1 MSKPLFFYS
10 AKCSTCQKLWKYLKE
25 KNRLDQFVK
34 ICIDN
39 NKKIPSIIQGYPCI
53 FLKGREPMYGQAI
66 TMFLNSNSQANISK
80 TTSSSSS
87 NSSSGKEKILNGTV
101 DKKPEFETSTNKLN
115 GISDF
120 SPIEM
125 GALYSDSYSF
135 IQDNPA
141 PMDFCFEFLGQCSNK
156 ESEPKREL
164 SEIDRRMER
173 LRAERNM

>member
-1 MSKPLFFYS
+1 MPKPLLFYS
-10 AKCSTCQKLWKYLKE
+10 AKCDTCKKLWKYLKN

-34 ICIDN
+34 ISVDN
-39 NKKIPSIIQGYPCI
+39 NSKIPSIIQGYPCI
-53 FLKGREPMYGQAI
+53 FLKGREPMYGGAI
-66 TMFLNSNSQANISK
+66 TMFLNSNSESNISK
-80 TTSSSSS
+80 SADSTS
-87 NSSSGKEKILNGTV
+87 NSTGKEKIFNGVV

-141 PMDFCFEFLGQCSNK
+141 PMDFCFEFLGQSSSEQNK
-156 ESEPKREL
+156 PKQPL

-173 LRAERNM
+173 LKAERNI

>member
-1 MSKPLFFYS
+1 
-10 AKCSTCQKLWKYLKE
+10 
-25 KNRLDQFVK
+25 
-34 ICIDN
+34 
-39 NKKIPSIIQGYPCI
+39 
-53 FLKGREPMYGQAI
+53 MYGEAI
-66 TMFLNSNSQANISK
+66 TMFLNSNSQSNISK
-80 TTSSSSS
+80 GSDSASAVT
-87 NSSSGKEKILNGTV
+87 GKEKILNSTV

-141 PMDFCFEFLGQCSNK
+141 PMDFCFEFLGQSNK
-156 ESEPKREL
+156 NKTSQPIKPL

-173 LRAERNM
+173 LRAERNV

>member
-10 AKCSTCQKLWKYLKE
+10 ETCNTCRKLWKYLKE
-25 KNRLDQFVK
+25 KNRLDQFIK
-34 ICIDN
+34 ICVDN
-39 NKKIPSIIQGYPCI
+39 NKKIPSIIQGYPCVY
-53 FLKGREPMYGQAI
+53 LKGRKPMYGEAI
-66 TMFLNSNSQANISK
+66 TMFLNSNSQSNISK
-80 TTSSSSS
+80 STDAKSDVT
-87 NSSSGKEKILNGTV
+87 GKEKILNSSV

-141 PMDFCFEFLGQCSNK
+141 PMDFCFEFLGKSNDID
-156 ESEPKREL
+156 SQPKKPL

-173 LRAERNM
+173 LHAERNM

>member
-1 MSKPLFFYS
+1 MSKPLFFYF
-10 AKCSTCQKLWKYLKE
+10 ADCNTCKKLWKYLKE

-34 ICIDN
+34 ICVDN

-53 FLKGREPMYGQAI
+53 FLKGREPMYGESI
-66 TMFLNSNSQANISK
+66 TMFLNSNSQNNISK
-80 TTSSSSS
+80 GTDNTTDSSR
-87 NSSSGKEKILNGTV
+87 KEKILNGMV
-101 DKKPEFETSTNKLN
+101 DKKPEFETSTNNLN

-141 PMDFCFEFLGQCSNK
+141 PMDFCFEFLGQTSKEENK
-156 ESEPKREL
+156 PKRAL

-173 LRAERNM
+173 LKAERNM